1 MRKSNGFKEI
11 MTLYTYKFRLTPT
24 KSQEQKL
31 AVHFGC
37 CRFVYNHFL
46 AQRKDSYINSGK
58 SPNYYEQAA
67 DLTKLKKEFDWLYD
81 TNSQVLQFELKC
93 LEAGYNNFF
102 AKRAKLPKFHSRK
115 GKQSFTIPQFVEI
128 DDNKL
133 YFPKFKEG
141 IKLRLHR
148 QIEGKI
154 KHASI
159 SMNCAGQYF
168 VSILVERDIK
178 QLKKVKKEIGIDLGI
193 TALATPSIGK
203 AFKNIRP
210 YKTLEKRLRTL
221 NKNFSRTE
229 AGKNNREKARKKL
242 AKLHVKIAN
251 IRNDHL
257 HKVSRKIIN
266 ENQVIVLENLN
277 VKGMMKNR
285 CLAKSIADVS
295 LSELVRQIEYKAG
308 WYGRTVIKVD
318 RWFPSSKM
326 CSCCNYVMESL
337 PLDVRS
343 WTCPKCSVKH
353 NRDRNAAKNIYNEG
367 KRTVGTTELACGISV
382 RPKSNQRRLMVKQET
397 PTL

>member
-1 MRKSNGFKEI
+1 MLTFNFSIIIVKSNGFKEI
-11 MTLYTYKFRLTPT
+11 MTIYTYKFRLMPT
-24 KSQEQKL
+24 KVQEQKL
-31 AVHFGC
+31 AGHFGA
-37 CRFVYNHFL
+37 CRFVYNYFL

-81 TNSQVLQFELKC
+81 ANSQVLQFELKC
-93 LEAGYNNFF
+93 LEGAYNNFF

-115 GKQSFTIPQFVEI
+115 QKQSFTIPQFVEV
-128 DDNKL
+128 DENKL

-141 IKLRLHR
+141 IKVRLHR
-148 QIEGKI
+148 EIEGKI

-159 SMNCAGQYF
+159 SLNCAGQYF
-168 VSILVERDIK
+168 VSILVERNIK

-193 TALATPSIGK
+193 TALATPSVGK

-210 YKTLEKRLRTL
+210 YKTLEKRLRVL
-221 NKNFSRTE
+221 NKDLHRKKLGSE
-229 AGKNNREKARKKL
+229 NREKARKKL
-242 AKLHVKIAN
+242 ARLHVKIAN

-266 ENQVIVLENLN
+266 ENQVICLETLN
-277 VKGMMKNR
+277 VSGMMKNR

-318 RWFPSSKM
+318 R
-326 CSCCNYVMESL
+326 
-337 PLDVRS
+337 
-343 WTCPKCSVKH
+343 
-353 NRDRNAAKNIYNEG
+353 
-367 KRTVGTTELACGISV
+367 
-382 RPKSNQRRLMVKQET
+382 
-397 PTL
+397 